1 MSPRRFRA
9 ARRRPSEPLPTALKG
24 QWPAFAMTGGLAL
37 VFFLLLGQPVLKRV
51 LVVLFLSVLLAYLI
65 SPAVLA
71 IRHRVTVGRRARP
84 VSIGAAIGLVYAAL
98 GSVTAVVWLLAGD
111 AIARSIGA
119 LRLAAP
125 DAIATAARRIE
136 AIEGLLEGVPG
147 WGHVEATIGQAAVS
161 LSRDIER
168 QAIDAMS
175 QVDQA
180 GEFLLWLAVA
190 PVVAFLLLRHSR
202 LFRRSSLR
210 ALPRTHLQWRAGEF
224 LSDVNAAFAAFVRA
238 SLIAAVIVGAV
249 CTAGFALLRVPGASL
264 LGLAAGLLEL
274 VPVLG
279 PLTVAVVATNGL
291 SAKHA
296 LAVLAFLGAL
306 RVAQDYWIYP
316 RLIRRRLR
324 LNVVL
329 VIAAILIG
337 AELGGIAGVFIAV
350 PVLAM
355 LSVSLRHW
363 REHRE
368 IEEFVRVYGR
378 PPAPAP
384 SGLEGP
390 ELPLA
395 APADSSSKAAGTAP

>member
-9 ARRRPSEPLPTALKG
+9 ARRRPSEPLPTAFRG

-37 VFFLLLGQPVLKRV
+37 TFFLLLGQPVLKRV
-51 LVVLFLSVLLAYLI
+51 LVILFLSVLLAYLI
-65 SPAVLA
+65 SPAVEA
-71 IRHRVTVGRRARP
+71 IRRRVTVGRRARP
-84 VSIGAAIGLVYAAL
+84 ISVGAAIGLVYAVL
-98 GSVTAVVWLLAGD
+98 GGTVAIVWLLAGD
-111 AIARSIGA
+111 ALARSARA
-119 LRLAAP
+119 LRHAAP
-125 DAIATAARRIE
+125 DAIATAARRVE
-136 AIEGLLEGVPG
+136 AVEGLLERVPG
-147 WGHVEATIGQAAVS
+147 WEHVEATVGRAAAS

-168 QAIDAMS
+168 QAIGAVS
-175 QVDQA
+175 QLDHG
-180 GEFLLWLAVA
+180 GEFLPWLAAA

-224 LSDVNAAFAAFVRA
+224 LSDVNAALAAFVRA
-238 SLIAAVIVGAV
+238 SLIAALIIGAA
-249 CTAGFALLRVPGASL
+249 CTAGFALLRVPGAAL

-274 VPVLG
+274 LPVLG

-296 LAVLAFLGAL
+296 LAVLVFLGAL

-316 RLIRRRLR
+316 RLIQRRLR

-378 PPAPAP
+378 RTPEPATAGLPLPAPA
-384 SGLEGP
+384 
-390 ELPLA
+390 
-395 APADSSSKAAGTAP
+395 DTTSKAAGSAP